1 MIRPKSIKRMAM
13 ISWSPSTMKVA
24 EPEAKAVTSA
34 LVLCTRAVVVTQ
46 SMIASG
52 GNQPSCAAAGD
63 LHEYA
68 QGHQDQGR

>member
-1 MIRPKSIKRMAM
+1 
-13 ISWSPSTMKVA
+13 MKVA

-46 SMIASG
+46 SMMASG
-52 GNQPSCAAAGD
+52 GEQHLVAAASD

-68 QGHQDQGR
+68 QGHHDQGR